1 MTILITVKS
10 DGNYYMRTRS
20 KRTSLQMTKP
30 TEKQPVLLNSIIS
43 LPRNISKTLSEKIEN
58 LMEYSYIPE
67 DAQISQSLNP
77 LLSPYNIFKRHC
89 YSLRSITSLITTRRP
104 HMKEY
109 VQSSR
114 MDQCSLT
121 TTSEEQYVHI
131 EIPEQLIRGWQ
142 Q

>member
-1 MTILITVKS
+1 
-10 DGNYYMRTRS
+10 MRKRS
-20 KRTSLQMTKP
+20 KRIFLQMTKP
-30 TEKQPVLLNSIIS
+30 TNKQPVLLNSTLS

-58 LMEYSYIPE
+58 LMEYSYIPK

-77 LLSPYNIFKRHC
+77 LLNPYNIFKRHR
-89 YSLRSITSLITTRRP
+89 YSLRSIISLITTRRP

-121 TTSEEQYVHI
+121 ATSEEQYVNIEDYFI
-131 EIPEQLIRGWQ
+131 EITFLFNDNT
-142 Q
+142 